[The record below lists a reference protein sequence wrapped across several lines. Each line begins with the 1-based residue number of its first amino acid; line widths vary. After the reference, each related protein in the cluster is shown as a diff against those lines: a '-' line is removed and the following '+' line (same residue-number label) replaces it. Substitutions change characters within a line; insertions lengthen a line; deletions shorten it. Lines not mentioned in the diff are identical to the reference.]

1 MPGKLRYVADTMS
14 RAYITGDAGCGAPED
29 MNMLVHSLVENLPAT
44 GINEWITKTIKKMLH
59 CTTLIV
65 RNEHFN

>member
-44 GINEWITKTIKKMLH
+44 GINEWITKTIKKNAALYYTY
-59 CTTLIV
+59 CKKRTL
-65 RNEHFN
+65 